1 MKRIGALVRGRVQG
15 VGFRYFAES
24 TARGQALTGWV
35 RNTSDGNVELEA
47 QGSEEGIAG
56 FVEELRNGPRT
67 GYVSDLQIYEM
78 PLLKSE
84 SGFEIRY

>member
-15 VGFRYFAES
+15 VGFRYFAQSKAGE
-24 TARGQALTGWV
+24 QALIGWV
-35 RNTSDGNVELEA
+35 RNTPDGNVELEA
-47 QGSEEGIAG
+47 QGPEESIAG
-56 FVEELRNGPRT
+56 FIADLKNGPRI
-67 GYVSDLQIYEM
+67 GHVEDVRICEL

>member
-24 TARGQALTGWV
+24 SAGGHMLTGWV
-35 RNTSDGNVELEA
+35 RNTPDGNVELEA
-47 QGSEEGIAG
+47 QGSEEGITG
-56 FVEELRNGPRT
+56 FIAEIRNGPRT
-67 GYVSDLQIYEM
+67 GHVSDIQIYEM